1 MTWRRRRVTL
11 WRRIVRGKKVGVA
24 TFLGLVSVASFMIL
38 PDWRR
43 LRVVG
48 PVAIGCL
55 VVAAAV
61 AWMRGRATMVSDVV
75 VEEIESGEQYAAQY
89 CTAAQLQ
96 EACDMTE
103 EHYGREYVTGDVAE
117 QCRAAFG
124 WRRGDDRLTVAV
136 RYRAGD
142 RKLDWTKPRPHRLD
156 FYGRCFAGRRYWRG
170 SAGAVQAPCG
180 PPAVAGDGHEGGR
193 AARRKDRRRR
203 STAPATPGA
212 AEARLADVD
221 GLVTTNPEWP
231 DGPCRRAGRSVA
243 CCLRGS
249 GDTGVTSGRS
259 APHSAPDSQ

>member
-1 MTWRRRRVTL
+1 MVLESTAS
-11 WRRIVRGKKVGVA
+11 G
-24 TFLGLVSVASFMIL
+24 FLRHRSSSLARS
-38 PDWRR
+38 R
-43 LRVVG
+43 
-48 PVAIGCL
+48 
-55 VVAAAV
+55 
-61 AWMRGRATMVSDVV
+61 
-75 VEEIESGEQYAAQY
+75 Y
-89 CTAAQLQ
+89 
-96 EACDMTE
+96 
-103 EHYGREYVTGDVAE
+103 
-117 QCRAAFG
+117 CRAAFG

>member
-1 MTWRRRRVTL
+1 MGGARPGPPGRVDRFPTVHSMPRL
-11 WRRIVRGKKVGVA
+11 HPRGVLPNLLRIVDKNR
-24 TFLGLVSVASFMIL
+24 
-38 PDWRR
+38 
-43 LRVVG
+43 
-48 PVAIGCL
+48 C
-55 VVAAAV
+55 
-61 AWMRGRATMVSDVV
+61 
-75 VEEIESGEQYAAQY
+75 Y
-89 CTAAQLQ
+89 
-96 EACDMTE
+96 
-103 EHYGREYVTGDVAE
+103 
-117 QCRAAFG
+117 CRAAFG

-142 RKLDWTKPRPHRLD
+142 RKLDWTKPRPQRLD

>member
-1 MTWRRRRVTL
+1 MDTRPGQPDAGVVDGQRGSMSLCREGGSDRIGSLFDSACPTVATPDTGLAERLPLDRRRRCGCP
-11 WRRIVRGKKVGVA
+11 RRRQGS
-24 TFLGLVSVASFMIL
+24 LSDSV
-38 PDWRR
+38 DDEN
-43 LRVVG
+43 
-48 PVAIGCL
+48 GC
-55 VVAAAV
+55 
-61 AWMRGRATMVSDVV
+61 
-75 VEEIESGEQYAAQY
+75 
-89 CTAAQLQ
+89 
-96 EACDMTE
+96 
-103 EHYGREYVTGDVAE
+103 AE
-117 QCRAAFG
+117 CRAAFG

>member
-1 MTWRRRRVTL
+1 MGGARPGPPGRVDRFPTVHSMPRL
-11 WRRIVRGKKVGVA
+11 HPRGVLPDLLRIVDKN
-24 TFLGLVSVASFMIL
+24 
-38 PDWRR
+38 RR
-43 LRVVG
+43 
-48 PVAIGCL
+48 
-55 VVAAAV
+55 
-61 AWMRGRATMVSDVV
+61 
-75 VEEIESGEQYAAQY
+75 Y
-89 CTAAQLQ
+89 
-96 EACDMTE
+96 
-103 EHYGREYVTGDVAE
+103 
-117 QCRAAFG
+117 CRAAFG